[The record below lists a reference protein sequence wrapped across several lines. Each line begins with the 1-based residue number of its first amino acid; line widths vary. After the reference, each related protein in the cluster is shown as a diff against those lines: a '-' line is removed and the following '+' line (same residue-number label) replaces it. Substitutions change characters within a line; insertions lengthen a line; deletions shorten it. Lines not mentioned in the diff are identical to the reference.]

1 MNDIIVSF
9 WGWFNWLIELL
20 KLFIQLFAF
29 LLPISLFLVL
39 VWQIFWFIKTFL
51 SKIENQEGVENTQN
65 EVKTDLNLSN
75 EENEKFKTKN

>member
-9 WGWFNWLIELL
+9 LAWCNGVVALL
-20 KLFIQLFAF
+20 KLFIQLFAC

-51 SKIENQEGVENTQN
+51 SKIENQEGVENIEDEGEN
-65 EVKTDLNLSN
+65 NLTLDN
-75 EENEKFKTKN
+75 NENEK

>member
-1 MNDIIVSF
+1 MDDIITSF
-9 WGWFNWLIELL
+9 LAWFTWLKELL
-20 KLFIQLFAF
+20 KILFCILVFC
-29 LLPISLFLVL
+29 LPISLFFVL

-75 EENEKFKTKN
+75 EEKWKLIKN

>member
-9 WGWFNWLIELL
+9 LAWFTWLKELL
-20 KLFIQLFAF
+20 KILFCILAF
-29 LLPISLFLVL
+29 CFPISLFLAL
-39 VWQIFWFIKTFL
+39 CSILLWFIKTFL

-75 EENEKFKTKN
+75 EENDK